1 MASWLGWRA
10 RCCAGPIVRQC
21 STASCKIS
29 EVPDRK
35 GGLVSQATTTPVAD
49 EIERA
54 LARLDIAAVKRTYW
68 EQNEFFHLERWV
80 PASIIERMVAEVE
93 RVRPAVHRN
102 YIPRHKKGGSV
113 SYYTLVEQAPTILA
127 FYRAPAFIRFL
138 ADITGQPLQPC
149 PDSDPHSCALYFY
162 TEPGDHIGFHFDTS
176 YYKGSRYTVL
186 VGLIERSSSRLVC
199 QLFKDDPG
207 GRPLVE
213 LRLATHPGTLVAFN
227 GDKLWHAIT
236 PLGEHEERVSLTLEY
251 VTDPSMSA
259 VKRLFSN
266 LKDSFAY
273 FGLKT
278 VFAGRARTVSR

>member
-1 MASWLGWRA
+1 M
-10 RCCAGPIVRQC
+10 
-21 STASCKIS
+21 
-29 EVPDRK
+29 
-35 GGLVSQATTTPVAD
+35 SQVTMTPVAD

-138 ADITGQPLQPC
+138 ADVTGQPLQPC

-186 VGLIERSSSRLVC
+186 IGLIERSSSRLVC
-199 QLFKDDPG
+199 QLFKDDPQ
-207 GRPLVE
+207 GRPIDE
-213 LRLATHPGTLVAFN
+213 RRLATHPGTLVAFN
-227 GDKLWHAIT
+227 GDKLWHSIT
-236 PLGEHEERVSLTLEY
+236 PLGENEERVSLTLEY
-251 VTDPSMSA
+251 VTDPSMHPL
-259 VKRLFSN
+259 KRLFSN

-278 VFAGRARTVSR
+278 VFTGGGRRRPRAATAARTTQ

>member
-1 MASWLGWRA
+1 VAESMATLVA
-10 RCCAGPIVRQC
+10 
-21 STASCKIS
+21 T
-29 EVPDRK
+29 EVE
-35 GGLVSQATTTPVAD
+35 G
-49 EIERA
+49 A
-54 LARLDIAAVKRTYW
+54 LASLDLETVKTTYW
-68 EQNEFFHLERWV
+68 DQNEFIHLERWL
-80 PASIIERMVAEVE
+80 PASIVERMVAEVE

-113 SYYTLVEQAPTILA
+113 SYYTLVEEAPTILA
-127 FYRAPAFIRFL
+127 LYRAPAFIRFL
-138 ADITGQPLQPC
+138 AGLTGQALQPC
-149 PDSDPHSCALYFY
+149 PETDPHSCALYFY

-199 QLFKDDPG
+199 QLFKDDPR
-207 GRPLVE
+207 GRPIVE
-213 LRLATHPGTLVAFN
+213 RRLATYPGTLVAFN

-236 PLGEHEERVSLTLEY
+236 PLGDNEERVSLTLEY

-259 VKRLFSN
+259 FKRLFSN

-278 VFAGRARTVSR
+278 VFTGRVRVAARPR

>member
-1 MASWLGWRA
+1 M
-10 RCCAGPIVRQC
+10 
-21 STASCKIS
+21 S
-29 EVPDRK
+29 E
-35 GGLVSQATTTPVAD
+35 STTTVVAD
-49 EIERA
+49 EVERA
-54 LARLDIAAVKRTYW
+54 LGGLDFDEVKKTYW
-68 EQNEFFHLERWV
+68 NQNEFIHLERWL
-80 PASIIERMVAEVE
+80 PAAIVERMVAEVE

-127 FYRAPAFIRFL
+127 LYRAPAFIRFL
-138 ADITGQPLQPC
+138 ANVTGQPLQPC
-149 PDSDPHSCALYFY
+149 PESDPHSCALYFY

-213 LRLATHPGTLVAFN
+213 LQLATHPGTLVAFN

-278 VFAGRARTVSR
+278 VFAGRVRTVSR